1 MALKK
6 NAHQLFTDREE
17 PRQAFWNTL
26 RKLEENP
33 RSSQVITYYG
43 EGGIGKSWLL
53 NDIKRR
59 LEQHDPEGNESFFD
73 DGFVI
78 RGNYVPVYYNL
89 ETSTDPV
96 EILCMLRYSL
106 YNIDPKL
113 AFPVFDCAIKKYKD
127 LTNRNLATGE
137 SSNSSLAM
145 YENIL
150 DTAALLIPQLGPL
163 NTVYGY
169 MKKGYGTVKPFLSK
183 IRDRF
188 IREKYEEYFGVIAD
202 AGTADDIRENI
213 AEFFKTDLNMQER
226 FFSIV
231 FFIDTYEILTF
242 KTGLRT
248 HRWLSEEL
256 AGETENTLWVFAGRN
271 KIYQNYDN
279 EHLIGDLSEED
290 SVYYLREK
298 AGIED
303 EAIIQ
308 KIAEIAKGTPI
319 FLDLCVQNYRNEG
332 YPSIEEFRNF
342 NKEQLLKRYVKY
354 LDYGEKLTIRLMSSM
369 GHWTDADYREVFNK
383 IHNGSFSQYHEAYNK
398 VVSSTMIEKDN
409 EDRYFLHRAVRTG
422 IYEDPDYPDEI
433 KTASEDAMLE
443 LYVERAY
450 SQSDPVYYA
459 ERFIDLIESLA
470 AEGEHFDDE
479 QYFSL
484 AYGLIFLSEDLYA
497 KGKNTLVSFYER
509 IKEDV
514 EKLIFSSHSEAY
526 VRLFLAYAA
535 LLSTDYERAK
545 NESRRASA
553 LLRRLA
559 GKNSRSTILAERIFA
574 TCNLA
579 KGRYRQGIEQL
590 EECLNKFS
598 EKYPDRDPDQD
609 IATVGVR
616 QLIMIVKGRLNIN
629 EADLK
634 KMLDEHIGKFGWED
648 GRTLMTAQN
657 YAESLRISGRF
668 EEAGEISEKAYQ
680 ASVKLMG
687 KTHEYTILLLSL
699 LALNLYD
706 ANEKERGR
714 KLIEEAYQTAIDELG
729 EDDKLTG
736 SIIANRGYMKYMDEE
751 HKEALLDFHK
761 AINIFAKYEG
771 ALETAQAATIYT
783 NAADIYRL
791 ASMYQEAID
800 LYDLA
805 YGILVKEYDISHPEV
820 LYILAMKGFCL
831 LYLNKSDQAVKL
843 CEESWHQADRTLG
856 TDSAITYKT
865 AWALACVYEDL
876 NIQSEEAG
884 RIYAYLADYYRKE
897 FDDEDS
903 AKHYEQLAAVIQK
916 KLQKSL
922 KS

>member
-17 PRQAFWNTL
+17 PRQSFWNTL

-33 RSSQVITYYG
+33 RSSQIITYYG

-53 NDIKRR
+53 NDIRRR
-59 LEQHDPEGNESFFD
+59 LQQLDPEGNDSFFD
-73 DGFVI
+73 DGFVF

-113 AFPVFDCAIKKYKD
+113 AFPVFDCAIKKYKE
-127 LTNRNLATGE
+127 LTGRNLASGE
-137 SSNSSLAM
+137 SSDSSLAM

-150 DTAALLIPQLGPL
+150 DTAALLIPKLGPL
-163 NTVYGY
+163 NTFYGY
-169 MKKGYGTVKPFLSK
+169 VKKGFSTAKPFLSK
-183 IRDRF
+183 IKDHFVR
-188 IREKYEEYFGVIAD
+188 KAYEECFETISDAD
-202 AGTADDIRENI
+202 TADDIRENI

-231 FFIDTYEILTF
+231 FFIDTYEILTY

-256 AGETENTLWVFAGRN
+256 AKETENTLWVFAGRN
-271 KIYQNYDN
+271 RIYQNYDN
-279 EHLIGDLSEED
+279 EHLIGDLSRED
-290 SVYYLREK
+290 SEYYLREK

-303 EAIIQ
+303 EAIVQ
-308 KIAEIAKGTPI
+308 KICEIAKGTPI

-342 NKEQLLKRYVKY
+342 DKEQLLKRYVKY
-354 LDYGEKLTIRLMSSM
+354 LSDGERLAIRLMSSM
-369 GHWTDADYREVFNK
+369 GHWTDEDYREVFNK

-443 LYVERAY
+443 LYADRAY
-450 SQSDPVYYA
+450 SHSDPVYYA

-470 AEGEHFDDE
+470 ADGDYFNDE
-479 QYFSL
+479 QYSSL

-497 KGKNTLVSFYER
+497 KGKASIESFYEK
-509 IKEDV
+509 IKDCI
-514 EKLIFSSHSEAY
+514 KQLIFSVPSEAY
-526 VRLFLAYAA
+526 IRLFLANAA
-535 LLSTDYERAK
+535 LYCTDYESAAK
-545 NESRRASA
+545 ESRRAAS
-553 LLRRLA
+553 LFRKLK
-559 GKNSRSTILAERIFA
+559 GKNSRSTIMAERIFA

-579 KGRYRQGIEQL
+579 KGRYNRGIEQL
-590 EECLNKFS
+590 EECLKKFS
-598 EKYPDRDPDQD
+598 EKYPDKDPDHD
-609 IATVGVR
+609 IATVGIS
-616 QLIMIVKGRLNIN
+616 QLLLIVKGRLNKN
-629 EADLK
+629 DDDLK

-648 GRTLMTAQN
+648 GRTILTAQS
-657 YAESLRISGRF
+657 YAESLRIPGRF
-668 EEAGEISEKAYQ
+668 EEAAEISEKAYQ

-687 KTHEYTILLLSL
+687 KTHEYTILLLSM
-699 LALNLYD
+699 LAINLYD
-706 ANEKERGR
+706 AGEKERGR
-714 KLIEEAYQTAIDELG
+714 KLSEEAYQTAIDELG

-751 HKEALLDFHK
+751 YTEALLDFRK
-761 AINIFAKYEG
+761 ALDIYEKYEG
-771 ALETAQAATIYT
+771 ALETGEAATIYT

-791 ASMYQEAID
+791 VQNFETAAN

-805 YGILVKEYDISHPEV
+805 GMILMKEHDSCHPEI
-820 LYILAMKGFCL
+820 LYIRAMKGFCL
-831 LYLNKSDQAVKL
+831 LYLEEADQAIKL
-843 CEESWHQADRTLG
+843 CEESWHKALQTLG
-856 TDSAITYKT
+856 KDSAITYKT

-876 NIQSEEAG
+876 NIQNEEAE
-884 RIYAYLADYYRKE
+884 RVYAYLADYYRKE

-903 AKHYEQLAAVIQK
+903 AKRYGELAAVIQK